1 MPALILPT
9 VAQGSNQP
17 QFVLVNAASLGN
29 LGQQL
34 ILPAAAAAA
43 GQVIV
48 RGVSLMAEISQIASL
63 PLA

>member
-17 QFVLVNAASLGN
+17 QFVLVNPASLGN

-34 ILPAAAAAA
+34 ILPAAAAA